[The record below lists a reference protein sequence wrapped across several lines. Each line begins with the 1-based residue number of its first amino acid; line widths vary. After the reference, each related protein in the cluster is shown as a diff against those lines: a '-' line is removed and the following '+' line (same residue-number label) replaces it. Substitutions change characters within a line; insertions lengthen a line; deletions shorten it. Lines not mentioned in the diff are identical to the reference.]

1 MNKNKDKK
9 SYENVPLQLAKTFS
23 ADDIYA
29 VIEPYLDVLEYEG
42 DDSVIDFFLNFGP
55 SDVVHFYTAPEDD
68 GIAVCFDTEGEVPHY
83 AEDLKELEQLLRTR
97 GRSMR
102 EWRALRQRLGV
113 PD

>member
-1 MNKNKDKK
+1 MDKNKNKKTD
-9 SYENVPLQLAKTFS
+9 EATPLQPAKAFS

-29 VIEPYLDVLEYEG
+29 VIEPYLDVLEYED

-68 GIAVCFDTEGEVPHY
+68 GITVCFDTEGEASRY

-102 EWRALRQRLGV
+102 EWKTLRSRL
-113 PD
+113 DLSN